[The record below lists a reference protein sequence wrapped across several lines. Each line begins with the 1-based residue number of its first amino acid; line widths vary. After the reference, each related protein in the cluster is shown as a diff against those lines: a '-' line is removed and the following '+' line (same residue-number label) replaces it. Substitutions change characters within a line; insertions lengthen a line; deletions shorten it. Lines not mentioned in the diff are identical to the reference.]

1 MAVDFFRLT
10 NKKSLSTTCNGTRD
24 MERREGEPP
33 ASGSGSGFCQT
44 PFTIHTFSGFLH
56 RRIELVFAV
65 VAVDASGLA

>member
-10 NKKSLSTTCNGTRD
+10 NKKSLSTTCNGARD
-24 MERREGEPP
+24 MAWGGAGSP

-44 PFTIHTFSGFLH
+44 LFTIHTFSGFLH
-56 RRIELVFAV
+56 RRIELVFSV